1 MPPRAKVKRQ
11 ASVED
16 LKVLAHAV
24 RWRIL
29 RLCVEQ
35 PLTNQQIAE
44 RLNLSPATSL
54 RHVRALVDAGFL
66 GAEPIRT
73 GVRGS
78 RERPYRATGRTWGL
92 VAVDLDEPE
101 LVQRVDL
108 AILAAHRG
116 ELIEA
121 GPDSGRDLARGIMR
135 LRPESLAELK
145 VRMEAILGE
154 FIARDE
160 ADGEPLSYLWSLA
173 LRPLEP
179 W

>member
-1 MPPRAKVKRQ
+1 MPPSAKAKRQ

-16 LKVLAHAV
+16 LKVLAHAA

-29 RLCVEQ
+29 RLCFEQ
-35 PLTNQQIAE
+35 SFTNQQIAE
-44 RLNLSPATSL
+44 RLKLSPATSL

-66 GAEPIRT
+66 VAEPIRT

-78 RERPYRATGRTWGL
+78 RERPYRATGRTFGM
-92 VAVDLDEPE
+92 VAVDLAEPE

-108 AILAAHRG
+108 AVLAAHRA

-121 GPDSGRDLARGIMR
+121 GPDSGRDVGRGIMR
-135 LRPESLAELK
+135 LRPDSLEELK
-145 VRMEAILGE
+145 ARMEAILGE
-154 FIARDE
+154 FMTRDE

-173 LRPLEP
+173 ARPLESG
-179 W
+179 